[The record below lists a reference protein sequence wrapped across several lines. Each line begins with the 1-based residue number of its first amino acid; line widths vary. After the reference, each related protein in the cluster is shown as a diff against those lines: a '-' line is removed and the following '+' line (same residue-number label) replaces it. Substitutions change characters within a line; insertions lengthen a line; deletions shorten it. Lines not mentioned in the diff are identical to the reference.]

1 MLLVGE
7 NLNVMVK
14 RIGTAM
20 KDRDP
25 KPIQELAIAEA
36 KAGVDFID
44 INLGPARKGGG
55 ELMEWIVTIV
65 QEVVD
70 TPLYLDTINAEA
82 IGRVSRYTR
91 TRKGSPSSIRSWPGP
106 RAWMSSSR
114 WLRSTMQ
121 ASWLSCGDPPGFRGM
136 QRRGECWLPS

>member
-1 MLLVGE
+1 MLRVGE

-14 RIGTAM
+14 KIGTAM

-55 ELMEWIVTIV
+55 ELME
-65 QEVVD
+65 
-70 TPLYLDTINAEA
+70 
-82 IGRVSRYTR
+82 
-91 TRKGSPSSIRSWPGP
+91 
-106 RAWMSSSR
+106 
-114 WLRSTMQ
+114 
-121 ASWLSCGDPPGFRGM
+121 
-136 QRRGECWLPS
+136 

>member
-1 MLLVGE
+1 MLRIGE

-14 RIGTAM
+14 KIGAAM

-55 ELMEWIVTIV
+55 ELMEWIVKSR
-65 QEVVD
+65 
-70 TPLYLDTINAEA
+70 PR
-82 IGRVSRYTR
+82 GGRYTSLPR
-91 TRKGSPSSIRSWPGP
+91 YHQCRSH
-106 RAWMSSSR
+106 
-114 WLRSTMQ
+114 
-121 ASWLSCGDPPGFRGM
+121 
-136 QRRGECWLPS
+136 

>member
-1 MLLVGE
+1 MLRIGE

-14 RIGTAM
+14 KIGTAM

-55 ELMEWIVTIV
+55 EDHAYRSRRWRRALRAGVPRDRIV
-65 QEVVD
+65 
-70 TPLYLDTINAEA
+70 PAHLLCHSAY
-82 IGRVSRYTR
+82 
-91 TRKGSPSSIRSWPGP
+91 
-106 RAWMSSSR
+106 
-114 WLRSTMQ
+114 
-121 ASWLSCGDPPGFRGM
+121 
-136 QRRGECWLPS
+136 